1 MTRGPRSIDV
11 LATSSPIAFVATTR
25 PEQCRA
31 FYEGTL
37 GLTLLA
43 DDQFSLVFDLA
54 GVPLRVQK
62 VRELQAQPFTALGWQ
77 VADIAGMVGALRGRG
92 VVFER
97 YPFLQQDA
105 DGVWDAP
112 GGAKVA
118 WFKDPDGNLLSVT
131 WGRVG

>member
-1 MTRGPRSIDV
+1 M

-77 VADIAGMVGALRGRG
+77 VADIAGMVGGVAGARSGVRAVSVPAAGCGWGVGCAGWGEGG
-92 VVFER
+92 VVQGSGWESVVG
-97 YPFLQQDA
+97 
-105 DGVWDAP
+105 DGGE
-112 GGAKVA
+112 GGVA
-118 WFKDPDGNLLSVT
+118 EGFACVA
-131 WGRVG
+131 